1 MKKDTI
7 TGTNNYNVD
16 YTATALQNCK
26 ATTKQLALYSGELR
40 KTIIRLQ
47 KMKHRMPVSM
57 YEIVGSEIMT
67 AQRIL
72 VDIACASGS
81 AHDRRKSL

>member
-26 ATTKQLALYSGELR
+26 ATTKQLALYSDELQ
-40 KTIIRLQ
+40 KAVIRLQ
-47 KMKHRMPVSM
+47 KTIDRMPVSM

-67 AQRIL
+67 AGRIL

-81 AHDRRKSL
+81 AHDRRKGL